1 MIEKMVKYFF
11 FIVTSSFCQ
20 LITSIE
26 KTEMITFFLLVKL
39 KIILYCFVLL
49 DKELYDTVS

>member
-20 LITSIE
+20 LITGIK

>member
-1 MIEKMVKYFF
+1 MVKYFF